1 VRAEL
6 DEAFSLK
13 CAIAQ
18 EQSLSLWAW
27 RPCMEGSIYL
37 STQLAGE
44 WPVMDSKVQ
53 EWTEAFDIPSIF
65 AMNSPV
71 RCASNRQICTG

>member
-1 VRAEL
+1 MKN
-6 DEAFSLK
+6 SLE

-18 EQSLSLWAW
+18 EQSLSLWASCW
-27 RPCMEGSIYL
+27 PCAEGSIYL

-44 WPVMDSKVQ
+44 WPVMDSKVL

-71 RCASNRQICTG
+71 RSASI